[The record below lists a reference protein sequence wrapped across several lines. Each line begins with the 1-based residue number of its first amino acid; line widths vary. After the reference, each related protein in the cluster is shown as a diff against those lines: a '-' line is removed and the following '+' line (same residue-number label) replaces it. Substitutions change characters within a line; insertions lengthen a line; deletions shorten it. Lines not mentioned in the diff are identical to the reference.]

1 MDGPCHPRQQ
11 EHGAADFEQVHDEFR
26 PRVLRYLTRL
36 AGERE
41 AEDLAQA
48 VMLKVSEAL
57 PRFRGEAS
65 LSTWIYRIAT
75 NTALD
80 HLRRKTVPLLPATEV
95 DSDGADLPGREL
107 AASAESAAIRAEMS
121 DCIHQFVEGLPDNYR
136 TAVVLGDLE
145 GFTNGEIAAILGLS
159 IDAVKIRL
167 HRAREKLRRTLE
179 AGCSFHRDGAGL
191 ACERKPDAAIES
203 RRRG

>member
-1 MDGPCHPRQQ
+1 MDGPCNPRQQ

-36 AGERE
+36 VGERE

-65 LSTWIYRIAT
+65 WSTWIYRMAT

-80 HLRRKTVPLLPATEV
+80 HLRRKTIPLLAATRV
-95 DSDGADLPGREL
+95 DPDGADLPEHEL
-107 AASAESAAIRAEMS
+107 VASAESAAIRAEMS
-121 DCIHQFVEGLPDNYR
+121 DCIRQVVEGLPENYR
-136 TAVVLGDLE
+136 TVVVLSEFE

-159 IDAVKIRL
+159 VDVVKIRL
-167 HRAREKLRRTLE
+167 HRAREKLRRALE

-191 ACERKPDAAIES
+191 ACDRKPDAAIEF
-203 RRRG
+203 RRLG